1 MKSLNNFKIAVKH
14 KNINF
19 LDQQKLDLGRNKSL
33 LKKDILYYRWLKQT
47 DKNKSKRLLENY
59 PTEIV

>member
-1 MKSLNNFKIAVKH
+1 MIAVKH
-14 KNINF
+14 KNINS
-19 LDQQKLDLGRNKSL
+19 LDRQKLDLGRNKNL

-47 DKNKSKRLLENY
+47 DKNKAKSLLENY